1 MPPMAGVDESVFIVF
16 CLHPEYIARDHIL
29 RRLDA
34 AMLQL
39 RDKIDLEALFYDPK
53 EDGGE

>member
-1 MPPMAGVDESVFIVF
+1 MAGVDESVFIVF